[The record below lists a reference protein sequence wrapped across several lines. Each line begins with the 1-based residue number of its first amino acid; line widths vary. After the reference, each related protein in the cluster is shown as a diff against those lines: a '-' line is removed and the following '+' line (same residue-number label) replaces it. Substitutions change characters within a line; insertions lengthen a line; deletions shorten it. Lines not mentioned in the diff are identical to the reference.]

1 MEFSTG
7 RSNKAIVFF
16 YEALGTAWLLFAI
29 NLQYGMKFG
38 QFSIA
43 FMIFAWCM
51 FGGQITGG
59 HYNPAVSIG
68 VYISNK
74 HWKEDWYMMV
84 LMIVA

>member
-1 MEFSTG
+1 
-7 RSNKAIVFF
+7 
-16 YEALGTAWLLFAI
+16 
-29 NLQYGMKFG
+29 
-38 QFSIA
+38 
-43 FMIFAWCM
+43 MIFAWCM

-74 HWKEDWYMMV
+74 HWKEDWYMMG